1 MDVTWLESPAPKSKQ
16 FGMLAAS
23 DVVIS
28 EGRAFTEILC
38 AWCIQSGGVIIQ
50 VILFMLF

>member
-28 EGRAFTEILC
+28 EGRAFTEIPRATRMPYSFNLR
-38 AWCIQSGGVIIQ
+38 A
-50 VILFMLF
+50 FN